1 MSPRKPVNKDASAVS
16 PGRDSDG
23 VEAVDA
29 DDEMFPEERPH
40 SSLSLAPREKR
51 RREMDVKEKPKEMT
65 EEEMMDLALRL
76 SEQEASIAALKRQ
89 QEEEAMTEA
98 LKESMFSQTQ
108 PCASPQSQSY
118 HSNTDPS
125 PKLPSRRKLA
135 YPAMVCKDVV
145 LVEDLTT
152 ETSVEYAPRG
162 TGNHKHNKRKR
173 KREDGSP
180 LLELP
185 DLSQTQKI
193 YSQSSTLD
201 TLSTQDCSST
211 QTDPCQ
217 LPKTFEPPSLASKL
231 HSTFPKSTDCSEPDL
246 GEVGETDPHL
256 NCPKSPVFG
265 KVDSTKAL
273 DNTGFTPKSPVFGRV
288 VSTHESVSDM
298 SQKLLATCE
307 APTSQESLQISKL
320 CHSKR
325 QIYSASYTL
334 SKRLT
339 FPKSPASTG
348 NGLGENVD
356 MLIHSCS
363 VKTEHCR
370 TSPVFGKS
378 SQVIGETC
386 PVFSEESPVFGKTS
400 PVSGRT
406 GTVFG
411 RTSLPKTGSG
421 PSSPVFGGTS
431 PVFGRTSPFFGRTH
445 PGSGRS
451 SPVSGKVSPVF
462 GRTGTEKSSILP
474 PATVDRESSSEDSY
488 PASSPHDSA
497 IYNKETRQPPQ
508 CLPKTNGVNHKDEGS
523 ESMSGDHVGKQTR
536 ATMAGKE
543 KQTNSDE
550 DSNPESSKM
559 TSDMNLQWSD
569 NEEDLVRSEMSSSPV
584 FPEESRLQQA
594 EARRPSPEYRVSAW
608 QGTSSHSP
616 KCLRLSPLPAAVA
629 VQVGGSDTTTTS
641 CLQDPQ
647 SGAGPSHTQEPSS
660 QVSALPERPRGE
672 PLVHYYWGVPFC
684 PQGLDPDVYTQVILA
699 QMEVYEKSLKHA
711 QRSLLKKAE
720 WGEGITPKTE
730 EPFEDSPELIPTLR
744 RAISSRRRL
753 SGEQLP
759 KEEAEGGKVPDTE
772 LECVAPVEE
781 GEEDL
786 DVVGCDVC
794 PETQLS
800 GDDTQELM
808 MDTNAG
814 EETQPDSPSLLQIQS
829 LPPSM
834 GEQEE
839 EAVEEEE
846 EEEVEDHTQD
856 LDKKDEVE
864 EDVGGNSEQLAVM
877 SPSREEELLPV
888 QEEEETERAVDV
900 ERKDT
905 AHAKAVVLAVRPV
918 EVVSTVD
925 CPICQSAFPASEIE
939 MHAAFCDGEQEVECA
954 EDHSPVSLRPN
965 KRRALKSL
973 ATEEHVDSDASGR
986 AQATRRREKC
996 YICHKS
1002 VPLAE
1007 YTRHTE
1013 NCIRR
1018 QQANTTAPK
1027 GDLLSALGTTDAR
1040 DPGGPSVS
1048 NITCTPRPRL
1058 DVLSFPDEY
1067 LFQRFR
1073 FSASSIIYLNNIVIP
1088 HIVHMTHRGHALS

>member
-1 MSPRKPVNKDASAVS
+1 MSPKKPVSKDASAVS
-16 PGRDSDG
+16 PGRDGDG
-23 VEAVDA
+23 VKAVDA
-29 DDEMFPEERPH
+29 DDE
-40 SSLSLAPREKR
+40 
-51 RREMDVKEKPKEMT
+51 
-65 EEEMMDLALRL
+65 
-76 SEQEASIAALKRQ
+76 
-89 QEEEAMTEA
+89 
-98 LKESMFSQTQ
+98 MFSQTQ

-152 ETSVEYAPRG
+152 DTSVEYAPRG

-180 LLELP
+180 LRELP

-201 TLSTQDCSST
+201 TLSTQ
-211 QTDPCQ
+211 
-217 LPKTFEPPSLASKL
+217 
-231 HSTFPKSTDCSEPDL
+231 
-246 GEVGETDPHL
+246 
-256 NCPKSPVFG
+256 
-265 KVDSTKAL
+265 
-273 DNTGFTPKSPVFGRV
+273 
-288 VSTHESVSDM
+288 
-298 SQKLLATCE
+298 
-307 APTSQESLQISKL
+307 
-320 CHSKR
+320 
-325 QIYSASYTL
+325 
-334 SKRLT
+334 
-339 FPKSPASTG
+339 
-348 NGLGENVD
+348 
-356 MLIHSCS
+356 
-363 VKTEHCR
+363 
-370 TSPVFGKS
+370 
-378 SQVIGETC
+378 
-386 PVFSEESPVFGKTS
+386 
-400 PVSGRT
+400 
-406 GTVFG
+406 
-411 RTSLPKTGSG
+411 
-421 PSSPVFGGTS
+421 
-431 PVFGRTSPFFGRTH
+431 
-445 PGSGRS
+445 
-451 SPVSGKVSPVF
+451 
-462 GRTGTEKSSILP
+462 
-474 PATVDRESSSEDSY
+474 
-488 PASSPHDSA
+488 
-497 IYNKETRQPPQ
+497 
-508 CLPKTNGVNHKDEGS
+508 TNGVSHNDEGS

-543 KQTNSDE
+543 KQTNNDE

-730 EPFEDSPELIPTLR
+730 
-744 RAISSRRRL
+744 
-753 SGEQLP
+753 
-759 KEEAEGGKVPDTE
+759 
-772 LECVAPVEE
+772 
-781 GEEDL
+781 
-786 DVVGCDVC
+786 
-794 PETQLS
+794 
-800 GDDTQELM
+800 
-808 MDTNAG
+808 
-814 EETQPDSPSLLQIQS
+814 TQPDSPSLLQIQS

-834 GEQEE
+834 GDQEE
-839 EAVEEEE
+839 EAEEE
-846 EEEVEDHTQD
+846 EDHTQD

-864 EDVGGNSEQLAVM
+864 EDGGGNSEQLAVM

-954 EDHSPVSLRPN
+954 EDHSPGGKPQSHAFSVSLRPN

-986 AQATRRREKC
+986 AQEVIDLCLNDDEEDSEEGGSGQPRTFRISDSPIRAFRSISEASDC
-996 YICHKS
+996 L
-1002 VPLAE
+1002 VDF
-1007 YTRHTE
+1007 
-1013 NCIRR
+1013 RR
-1018 QQANTTAPK
+1018 QIAPRQPSHHPR
-1027 GDLLSALGTTDAR
+1027 GR
-1040 DPGGPSVS
+1040 RGGGGVK
-1048 NITCTPRPRL
+1048 RKFKR
-1058 DVLSFPDEY
+1058 
-1067 LFQRFR
+1067 R
-1073 FSASSIIYLNNIVIP
+1073 
-1088 HIVHMTHRGHALS
+1088 